1 MDISNANATSHPEE
15 INKEDG
21 DNLEVDPTEDE
32 VVSKTNFFHYQFL
45 SSIVAMPDVA
55 VAIAM

>member
-1 MDISNANATSHPEE
+1 MDISNANAASHPEE

-32 VVSKTNFFHYQFL
+32 VVSKTNFFHYLFL
-45 SSIVAMPDVA
+45 SNIVAMLDVA
-55 VAIAM
+55 VAIAV

>member
-1 MDISNANATSHPEE
+1 MDISNANAASHPEE

-45 SSIVAMPDVA
+45 SNIVAMPDVV

>member
-1 MDISNANATSHPEE
+1 MDISNTNAASHPEE

-45 SSIVAMPDVA
+45 RNIVAMPDVA

>member
-1 MDISNANATSHPEE
+1 MDISNADVAAHPEE

-32 VVSKTNFFHYQFL
+32 VVLKTNFSHYQFL
-45 SSIVAMPDVA
+45 SNVVAMPDVA

>member
-1 MDISNANATSHPEE
+1 MEISNADVAAHLEE

-21 DNLEVDPTEDE
+21 DNLEADPTEDE
-32 VVSKTNFFHYQFL
+32 VVLKTNFSHYQLL
-45 SSIVAMPDVA
+45 SNVVAMPNVA